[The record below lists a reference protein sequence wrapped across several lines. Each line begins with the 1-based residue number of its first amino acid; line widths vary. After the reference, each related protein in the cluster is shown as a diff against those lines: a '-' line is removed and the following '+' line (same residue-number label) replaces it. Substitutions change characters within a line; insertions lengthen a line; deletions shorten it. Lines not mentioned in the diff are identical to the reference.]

1 MSSISSRARIAAALA
16 AILGAALSVFLLRR
30 DPPPAR
36 GVATTRAE
44 PTDRT
49 AGLPKAFVTR
59 PVQPISPAQMARAA
73 APVATPRAPLPPPVE
88 RALSFDAPDCND
100 LALLSVAGANTENA
114 VATVRAG
121 DSEPEQVRVGDLLEG
136 GEVTFI
142 GAQPNTGAPIVLLE
156 DEAKV
161 TCRALGQ
168 SPVAA
173 LKRVG
178 SASPL
183 DFAARSTGPGDP
195 NRVERMVLK
204 LPPGTSAAQVDFGAA
219 ARQR

>member
-1 MSSISSRARIAAALA
+1 MSSISSRARIAAASA

-36 GVATTRAE
+36 VVATTTAE
-44 PTDRT
+44 STDRT
-49 AGLPKAFVTR
+49 AGPPKAFVTR

-73 APVATPRAPLPPPVE
+73 VPIATPPAPVLPPAK
-88 RALSFDAPDCND
+88 RALSFDAPDCDN
-100 LALLSVAGANTENA
+100 LALVSVAGANTENA

-136 GEVTFI
+136 GEITFI
-142 GAQPNTGAPIVLLE
+142 GAEPNTGAPIVLLE

-178 SASPL
+178 STSPL
-183 DFAARSTGPGDP
+183 DFAARSTGSGDP
-195 NRVERMVLK
+195 NGVEKMVLK
-204 LPPGTSAAQVDFGAA
+204 VPPGTSAAHADFGAA